1 MIVAGYMWYGCII
14 IYLKQSYCTKREP
27 QSMYKSASRFMCGI
41 RLGIGTSLK
50 REKKKQD
57 LLNGIEII
65 KIEPCKV
72 VAKAKK
78 KEKLYQNTTQKMIQ
92 PTPSIIDNKLNLSQV
107 QVPSTKPND
116 AEPDV
121 SKPTKKKK
129 GSSAEFV
136 GAL

>member
-1 MIVAGYMWYGCII
+1 
-14 IYLKQSYCTKREP
+14 
-27 QSMYKSASRFMCGI
+27 MYKSASRFMCGI